1 MADGYTVASA
11 VSDAEFA
18 AVCTALGAPE
28 IADDPR
34 WAKLADRMRNAA
46 ELGPTMRELALNTT
60 VADFVR
66 RAEEAD
72 APGAPVLK
80 LHEVPD
86 DAQIRHNGVFVERN
100 HPVAGRMREPRPAP
114 RFSATPAEMGAPT
127 AIMGQ
132 HSDDVVWE
140 AGFDPDELRAAN
152 IIA

>member
-1 MADGYTVASA
+1 VASA

-18 AVCTALGAPE
+18 AVCIALGAPE
-28 IADDPR
+28 VAEDPR
-34 WAKLADRMRNAA
+34 FAKLADRMRNAA
-46 ELGPTMRELALNTT
+46 ELGPTLRDLALKTK
-60 VADFVR
+60 VADFVQ

-72 APGAPVLK
+72 APAAPVLK

-86 DAQIRHNGVFVERN
+86 DAQVRHNRVFVERH
-100 HPVAGRMREPRPAP
+100 HPVAGLMREPRPAP
-114 RFSATPAEMGAPT
+114 RFSATPADVSAAP
-127 AIMGQ
+127 AMMGQ